1 MIDNPAATIR
11 RKATGIGGHLALDFA
26 NTAGWH
32 LAANPVERLR
42 SWRDVVGWAEGSD
55 LIDPS
60 QAELL
65 ASELQPTDK
74 IIRLR
79 EDIFALALA
88 AARSVEADG
97 PALKRVSAAAE
108 QRGPRAIAHANA
120 LRWALEPSK
129 AAEQLATLL
138 ARSALD
144 LLCSANAARIRLCE
158 GDECGWVFID
168 DSRSGRRRWCSMT
181 DCGARAKARRHYQR
195 AKLGSS
201 SAAA

>member
-1 MIDNPAATIR
+1 MINDPVPTTRKKAA
-11 RKATGIGGHLALDFA
+11 GIGGHLALDFA

-32 LAANPVERLR
+32 LAANPVERLC
-42 SWRDVVGWAEGSD
+42 SWQDIVRWAEDSGLVDRSE
-55 LIDPS
+55 
-60 QAELL
+60 AALL
-65 ASELQPTDK
+65 ARELQPKDQ

-88 AARSVEADG
+88 VARSIEADG

-108 QRGPRAIAHANA
+108 RRGPHTVAGANG
-120 LRWALEPSK
+120 LRWALAPSK
-129 AAEQLATLL
+129 AAQQLATLL

-144 LLCSANAARIRLCE
+144 LLCSSNAARIRLCE

-168 DSRSGRRRWCSMT
+168 DSRSGRRRWCSMS

-195 AKLGSS
+195 AKFANS
-201 SAAA
+201 SAAP